1 MNNVSVF
8 MKELK
13 QTFTVWYNKK
23 HKRFGTLWSERFR
36 NVLVEDRPE
45 VVQTVAAYID
55 LNPVRAGLVL
65 DPSDYRF
72 CGYAEAAAGNAMAIA
87 GIASFTG
94 AEGGEWRR
102 VVGKY
107 REALFTKGVGDGS
120 EGKPGIPVEKV
131 REIWRTNGELSESD
145 ALRLKIRYMKDGAVL
160 GSRVFVEGVFQTFRD
175 RFGPRRTTGARPMRH
190 LPFKGLFTL
199 RDLRVSVVG

>member
-1 MNNVSVF
+1 
-8 MKELK
+8 
-13 QTFTVWYNKK
+13 
-23 HKRFGTLWSERFR
+23 
-36 NVLVEDRPE
+36 
-45 VVQTVAAYID
+45 
-55 LNPVRAGLVL
+55 
-65 DPSDYRF
+65 
-72 CGYAEAAAGNAMAIA
+72 MAIA